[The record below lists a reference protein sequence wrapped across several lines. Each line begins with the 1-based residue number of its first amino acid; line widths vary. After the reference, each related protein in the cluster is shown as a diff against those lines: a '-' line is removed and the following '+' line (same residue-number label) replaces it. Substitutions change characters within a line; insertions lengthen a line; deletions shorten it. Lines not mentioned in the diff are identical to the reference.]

1 MLQMPFDLTHK
12 RNAHNVKIT
21 ENACTFASHSICS
34 QCLTVAANN
43 ASTVKHKNERK
54 NGEKMKKQHNF
65 FPANNHKTVPISF
78 FTICCGLLAGAI
90 NGFLGTGGGV
100 VLVLYLRKYFSK
112 QKESSAP
119 CTQTTIMETERQQ
132 NTPKTATHI
141 QGNLPFSAAVICVLC
156 YSVVSVFMYYHKHAL
171 PLQSIPYY
179 LPWALIGGA
188 VGAYLCGKIKSDKL
202 NKLFSV
208 VLIVSGVNMLYRGV
222 THLL

>member
-1 MLQMPFDLTHK
+1 MPFDLTHK

-112 QKESSAP
+112 QKESPAP
-119 CTQTTIMETERQQ
+119 STQTTIMEAERQQ

>member
-1 MLQMPFDLTHK
+1 
-12 RNAHNVKIT
+12 
-21 ENACTFASHSICS
+21 
-34 QCLTVAANN
+34 
-43 ASTVKHKNERK
+43 
-54 NGEKMKKQHNF
+54 MKKQHNF

-78 FTICCGLLAGAI
+78 FTVCCGLLAGAI

-112 QKESSAP
+112 QKESPAP
-119 CTQTTIMETERQQ
+119 STQTTIMEAERQQ